1 MEVLNKA
8 LFSLRTKEDFNFKT
22 SLWFTLFFDLKLWFP
37 LQDAKVLRIIFLS
50 VGNCLLIAALASL
63 GYEKTCVLFN
73 CGALASQIA
82 AEQNLDNDEGLKA
95 AAKHYQVQRLP
106 AYAFEFCYWS

>member
-1 MEVLNKA
+1 
-8 LFSLRTKEDFNFKT
+8 
-22 SLWFTLFFDLKLWFP
+22 
-37 LQDAKVLRIIFLS
+37 
-50 VGNCLLIAALASL
+50 LIVALASL

-106 AYAFEFCYWS
+106 AYALEFGVINLKTSILQLHVFSSFNYNGGLADHMALAHAYLLVLKNFIPQQFPSAPSPKTAGN

>member
-1 MEVLNKA
+1 M
-8 LFSLRTKEDFNFKT
+8 
-22 SLWFTLFFDLKLWFP
+22 
-37 LQDAKVLRIIFLS
+37 
-50 VGNCLLIAALASL
+50 IAALASL

-106 AYAFEFCYWS
+106 AYVLEFRVIDFRTSVLQLHVFSSFNYNGGLADQMALARAYLLVLEDFIP

>member
-1 MEVLNKA
+1 MLWVTVLV
-8 LFSLRTKEDFNFKT
+8 T
-22 SLWFTLFFDLKLWFP
+22 
-37 LQDAKVLRIIFLS
+37 
-50 VGNCLLIAALASL
+50 ALASL

-82 AEQNLDNDEGLKA
+82 AEQNLENDEGLKA

-106 AYAFEFCYWS
+106 AYAEELRIINHKIGIIISQF

>member
-1 MEVLNKA
+1 
-8 LFSLRTKEDFNFKT
+8 
-22 SLWFTLFFDLKLWFP
+22 
-37 LQDAKVLRIIFLS
+37 
-50 VGNCLLIAALASL
+50 LITALASL

-95 AAKHYQVQRLP
+95 AAKHYQVQRLT
-106 AYAFEFCYWS
+106 AYA

>member
-1 MEVLNKA
+1 M
-8 LFSLRTKEDFNFKT
+8 
-22 SLWFTLFFDLKLWFP
+22 P
-37 LQDAKVLRIIFLS
+37 
-50 VGNCLLIAALASL
+50 AALASL

-82 AEQNLDNDEGLKA
+82 AEQNLDSDEGLKA

-106 AYAFEFCYWS
+106 ASVYEFRIHIQNIKQVSLNFKTINTYIKIYRYIFSCP